1 MPRRSRLPFRA
12 RRAAQRRVGAMAPL
26 RGPRATLPRS
36 AKAKTMN
43 AIKDEPVPFV
53 VGRIS
58 KADRRMVVLEPATPS
73 PIPGPWDL
81 RAVFGL

>member
-1 MPRRSRLPFRA
+1 MVTKEEA
-12 RRAAQRRVGAMAPL
+12 
-26 RGPRATLPRS
+26 
-36 AKAKTMN
+36 
-43 AIKDEPVPFV
+43 VPFV
-53 VGRIS
+53 VGRFS

>member
-1 MPRRSRLPFRA
+1 MRVPGRAVGLRRGAPVRYA
-12 RRAAQRRVGAMAPL
+12 RRRAMVV
-26 RGPRATLPRS
+26 
-36 AKAKTMN
+36 
-43 AIKDEPVPFV
+43 KDEPVPFV

>member
-1 MPRRSRLPFRA
+1 M
-12 RRAAQRRVGAMAPL
+12 VEV
-26 RGPRATLPRS
+26 
-36 AKAKTMN
+36 
-43 AIKDEPVPFV
+43 KDEPVPFV

-58 KADRRMVVLEPATPS
+58 KADRRLVVLEASTPS

>member
-1 MPRRSRLPFRA
+1 MTHGPRPFRP
-12 RRAAQRRVGAMAPL
+12 RRAALRRVGAL
-26 RGPRATLPRS
+26 ERGRVPRPTPRRR
-36 AKAKTMN
+36 AMV
-43 AIKDEPVPFV
+43 KDEPVPFV

-58 KADRRMVVLEPATPS
+58 KADRRMVVLEKAIAA